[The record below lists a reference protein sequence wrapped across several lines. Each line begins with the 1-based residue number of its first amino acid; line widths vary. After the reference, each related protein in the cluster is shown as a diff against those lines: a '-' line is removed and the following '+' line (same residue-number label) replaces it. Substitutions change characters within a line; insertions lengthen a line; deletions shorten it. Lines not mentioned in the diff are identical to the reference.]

1 MHPSAVAIVVDV
13 VVVVVAVEAALV
25 ASFMHLNNL
34 KPQEEPSTNARW
46 GGGTSG
52 LGLGLGLECCVVPGA
67 GNANYVMCQVT
78 GKFILIAVEMQYCIY
93 THTHTHTVAQTVG
106 GVAWHT

>member
-1 MHPSAVAIVVDV
+1 MHPSAVAIVVDVVV

-34 KPQEEPSTNARW
+34 KPQEEPSTNARC

-93 THTHTHTVAQTVG
+93 TYTRTQLPRQ
-106 GVAWHT
+106 